1 MPLDSNQKNFWRQTK
16 NLIKMTEPSIVT
28 HLFKIMNFKKRK
40 IRNNLRQISKDLHQ
54 QKPENPSTKVH
65 PPLISANQN
74 SLKIATISGGILLIV
89 GLFWIT
95 ISLIQSL
102 DFSSIIFSFGKDL
115 KTDTAKQTNF
125 LLLGVGGDGH
135 DGSNLTDT
143 IIIASLN
150 EKDKN
155 VKMLSLPRDLY
166 VNEKSTGGQRINK
179 VYDTYLNK
187 YDNSKEALEELSSTI
202 SNLTGIPIQYTV
214 KIDFN
219 GFTKIVDALGGVD
232 LVVEK
237 DIYDPQYPKGETIY
251 FEPFSI
257 KAGPQHLD
265 GETALKYARTRHG
278 NSGGDFGRAKRQQQ
292 LLAALKEQAISL
304 NVLTDAGKIQA
315 IFNSVADSIETNLT
329 VSEIIELAKVAKDIE
344 RDSIHS
350 RLLSDD
356 FTSCGGLLYTPNREY
371 FGNAAVLL
379 PAGKDFDEIKRFAKN
394 YFYGENNSENA
405 PIQVL
410 NGTKTSGLA
419 YNYLNRLSRE
429 CLDVIYYG
437 NASNRELENSTIY
450 YLPTISIDGE
460 TKDIPSAVKVV
471 QEIINAP
478 AVEGIPE
485 EYLESPKRSPA
496 QIVIEL
502 GADYKSLTSK
512 DPFDQLMYTAPIKK
526 EEPIKA
532 EVVPEKPLNSKKP
545 AEVSTSSSTSKPE
558 NTNNSTEKNTT
569 PSNN

>member
-1 MPLDSNQKNFWRQTK
+1 
-16 NLIKMTEPSIVT
+16 
-28 HLFKIMNFKKRK
+28 MNFKKRK
-40 IRNNLRQISKDLHQ
+40 IRNQFRQIHKNILDNS
-54 QKPENPSTKVH
+54 ESVNSTYQSNSNQ
-65 PPLISANQN
+65 PNQN
-74 SLKIATISGGILLIV
+74 TLKLLTV
-89 GLFWIT
+89 AAGLLLVFGLFWIT
-95 ISLIQSL
+95 LAMIKSL

-115 KTDTAKQTNF
+115 KKDTAKQTNF

-150 EKDKN
+150 EKDKS

-166 VNEKSTGGQRINK
+166 IDDKKIGGQRINK
-179 VYDTYLNK
+179 IYDTYLNK
-187 YDNSKEALEELSSTI
+187 YDNSAQALDQLAKTI
-202 SNLTGIPIQYTV
+202 TDLTDIPIQYTV
-214 KIDFN
+214 KINFN

-232 LVVEK
+232 VEVEK
-237 DIYDPQYPKGETIY
+237 DIYDPEYPKGETIY

-292 LLAALKEQAISL
+292 ILAALKEQAMSI
-304 NVLTDAGKIQA
+304 NVLSDAGKIQA
-315 IFNSVADSIETNLT
+315 IFNSVADSIETNLS

-344 RDSIHS
+344 KDSIHS

-379 PAGKDFDEIKRFAKN
+379 PAGKEFDEVKRFAKN
-394 YFYGENNSENA
+394 YFYESHSTNNA

-419 YNYLNRLSRE
+419 LNYLNRLSRD

-437 NASNRELENSTIY
+437 NAADRNLEKSTIY
-450 YLPTISIDGE
+450 YNPIISKDGKTKQIPEAVEVIKNIIDAETI
-460 TKDIPSAVKVV
+460 
-471 QEIINAP
+471 
-478 AVEGIPE
+478 EGIPE
-485 EYLESPKRSPA
+485 GYLETPKRAPA

-502 GADYKSLTSK
+502 GADYKKITSS
-512 DPFDQLMYTAPIKK
+512 DPFDKLLYTAPIKK
-526 EEPIKA
+526 EEPVTETPTA
-532 EVVPEKPLNSKKP
+532 EKPLNSKSIAPEATTKTNTGTDKAISSPVTSTTP
-545 AEVSTSSSTSKPE
+545 AKTTNTSTS
-558 NTNNSTEKNTT
+558 
-569 PSNN
+569 PSQS